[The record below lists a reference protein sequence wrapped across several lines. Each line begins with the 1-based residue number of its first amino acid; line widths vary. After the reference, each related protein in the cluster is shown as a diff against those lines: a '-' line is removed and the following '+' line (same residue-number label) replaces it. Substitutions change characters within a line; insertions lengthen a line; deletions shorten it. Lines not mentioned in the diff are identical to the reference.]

1 MDKINQLLKDNFGIT
16 VDQIDT
22 AEARAALGD
31 YYDRVQSAIATEDP
45 TIIEF
50 ILEEIK
56 VAQGTAGGDGL
67 VQEDEVQNIVNESI
81 AQAFTDIAETNP
93 EAAAILR
100 ANTTR
105 GYYVYDPE
113 TGGLKKVELET
124 AFPQGFASLYNVTL
138 QPELVASLQNDLI
151 RNGVVPSDYF
161 DDEDDFGTKTA
172 NALSIVLDYA
182 DQNIYIDKNSEQGQK
197 LIEQFGSGHY
207 GFLQNESEDIIFARA
222 VLDLAIENLGRDV
235 RKQEEVQ
242 AKLEDEQA
250 LQALAAS
257 YTIPSYVEMD
267 DTIDEIFNQ
276 LVPRS
281 ATQKEKDRYV
291 TALAEQYSTKFKQ
304 LQALE
309 KAVRTNNIFEEV
321 PAIAGLPEDMISQPT
336 TKQLRT
342 SIFQITDP
350 EMQVEAQVKKDLEK
364 EMSVIEKANA
374 ARQQQAALIQ
384 AMIGQL

>member
-1 MDKINQLLKDNFGIT
+1 MDKINQLLIDNFGIT

-22 AEARAALGD
+22 AEARAALGG
-31 YYDRVQSAIATEDP
+31 YYDRVQSAIATEDAS
-45 TIIEF
+45 IIEF

-67 VQEDEVQNIVNESI
+67 VQEDEVQNIVDESI
-81 AQAFTDIAETNP
+81 SQAFSAYGVDLGAIAGQ
-93 EAAAILR
+93 
-100 ANTTR
+100 R

-113 TGGLKKVELET
+113 TGGLKKVEIET
-124 AFPQGFASLYNVTL
+124 AFPDGFASLYNVTL

-222 VLDLAIENLGRDV
+222 VLDLAIESLGRDV

-250 LQALAAS
+250 LQALASS

-321 PAIAGLPEDMISQPT
+321 PAIKGLPEDMISQPT
-336 TKQLRT
+336 TQQLRT

-350 EMQVEAQVKKDLEK
+350 EMQVQAKIKQDLEQ
-364 EMSVIEKANA
+364 EMTTIEKANA
-374 ARQQQAALIQ
+374 ARKQQSALIQ

>member
-1 MDKINQLLKDNFGIT
+1 MDKINQLLIDNFGIT

-22 AEARAALGD
+22 AEARAALGG
-31 YYDRVQSAIATEDP
+31 YYDRVQSAIATEDA

-67 VQEDEVQNIVNESI
+67 VQEDEVQNIVDESI
-81 AQAFTDIAETNP
+81 SQAFTQAGIDLS
-93 EAAAILR
+93 AI
-100 ANTTR
+100 TGQR
-105 GYYVYDPE
+105 GYYVYNSE
-113 TGGLKKVELET
+113 TGGLEKVQIET
-124 AFPQGFASLYNVTL
+124 AFPDGFASLYNVTL

-222 VLDLAIENLGRDV
+222 VLDLAIDSLGRDV

-242 AKLEDEQA
+242 AKLQDEQA

-309 KAVRTNNIFEEV
+309 KAVRTKNIFEEV
-321 PAIAGLPEDMISQPT
+321 PAIPGLPEGMMSQPT
-336 TKQLRT
+336 KQQLRT

-350 EMQVEAQVKKDLEK
+350 EMQVQAKIKQDLEQ
-364 EMSVIEKANA
+364 EMTTIEKANA
-374 ARQQQAALIQ
+374 ARKQQSALIQ

>member
-56 VAQGTAGGDGL
+56 VAQGTAGGSGL
-67 VQEDEVQNIVNESI
+67 VQEDEVQNIVNESVY
-81 AQAFTDIAETNP
+81 QAFSEAGIDLGAIAGQ
-93 EAAAILR
+93 
-100 ANTTR
+100 R
-105 GYYVYDPE
+105 GYYVYNPE
-113 TGGLKKVELET
+113 TGGLDKVQIET
-124 AFPQGFASLYNVTL
+124 AFPDGFASLYNVTL

-151 RNGVVPSDYF
+151 RNGVVPSNYF

-281 ATQKEKDRYV
+281 ATEKEKDRYI

-350 EMQVEAQVKKDLEK
+350 EMQVEAQVRKDLEK
-364 EMSVIEKANA
+364 EMTTIEKANA

>member
-1 MDKINQLLKDNFGIT
+1 MDKINQLLIDNFGIT

-22 AEARAALGD
+22 AEARAALGG
-31 YYDRVQSAIATEDP
+31 YYDRVQSAIATEDAS
-45 TIIEF
+45 IIEF

-67 VQEDEVQNIVNESI
+67 VQEDEVQNIVDESI
-81 AQAFTDIAETNP
+81 SQAFSAYGVDLGAIAGQ
-93 EAAAILR
+93 
-100 ANTTR
+100 R

-113 TGGLKKVELET
+113 TGGLKKVEIET
-124 AFPQGFASLYNVTL
+124 AFPDGFASLYNVTL

-222 VLDLAIENLGRDV
+222 VLDLAIESLGRDV

-321 PAIAGLPEDMISQPT
+321 PAIKGLPEDMISQPT
-336 TKQLRT
+336 TQQLRT

-350 EMQVEAQVKKDLEK
+350 EMQVQAKIKQDLEQ
-364 EMSVIEKANA
+364 EMTTIEKANA
-374 ARQQQAALIQ
+374 ARKQQSALIQ
-384 AMIGQL
+384 AMMGQL

>member
-22 AEARAALGD
+22 AEARAALGG
-31 YYDRVQSAIATEDP
+31 YYDRVQSAIATEDAS
-45 TIIEF
+45 IIEF

-56 VAQGTAGGDGL
+56 VAQGTAGGSGL
-67 VQEDEVQNIVNESI
+67 VQEDEVQNIVNESVY
-81 AQAFTDIAETNP
+81 QAFSEAGIDLGAIAGQ
-93 EAAAILR
+93 
-100 ANTTR
+100 R
-105 GYYVYDPE
+105 GYYVYNPE
-113 TGGLKKVELET
+113 TGGLDKVQIET
-124 AFPQGFASLYNVTL
+124 AFPDGFASLYNVTL

-151 RNGVVPSDYF
+151 RNGVVPSNYF
-161 DDEDDFGTKTA
+161 DDEDDFGTKTS

-281 ATQKEKDRYV
+281 ATEKEKDRYI

-321 PAIAGLPEDMISQPT
+321 PAIAGLPEDMIS
-336 TKQLRT
+336 
-342 SIFQITDP
+342 
-350 EMQVEAQVKKDLEK
+350 
-364 EMSVIEKANA
+364 
-374 ARQQQAALIQ
+374 
-384 AMIGQL
+384 

>member
-22 AEARAALGD
+22 AEARAALGG

-56 VAQGTAGGDGL
+56 VAQGTAGGSGL
-67 VQEDEVQNIVNESI
+67 VQEDEVQNIVNESVY
-81 AQAFTDIAETNP
+81 QAFSEAGIDLGAIAGQ
-93 EAAAILR
+93 
-100 ANTTR
+100 R
-105 GYYVYDPE
+105 GYYVYNPE
-113 TGGLKKVELET
+113 TGGLDKVQIET
-124 AFPQGFASLYNVTL
+124 AFPDGFASLYNVTL

-151 RNGVVPSDYF
+151 RNGVVPSNYF

-281 ATQKEKDRYV
+281 ATEKEKDRYI

-350 EMQVEAQVKKDLEK
+350 EMQVEAQVRKDLEK
-364 EMSVIEKANA
+364 EMTTIEKANA

>member
-22 AEARAALGD
+22 AEARAALGG
-31 YYDRVQSAIATEDP
+31 YYDRVQSAIATEDAS
-45 TIIEF
+45 IIEF

-56 VAQGTAGGDGL
+56 VAQGTAGGSGL
-67 VQEDEVQNIVNESI
+67 VQEDEVQNIVNESVY
-81 AQAFTDIAETNP
+81 QAFSEAGIDLGAIAGQ
-93 EAAAILR
+93 
-100 ANTTR
+100 R
-105 GYYVYDPE
+105 GYYVYNPE
-113 TGGLKKVELET
+113 TGGLDKVQIET
-124 AFPQGFASLYNVTL
+124 AFPDGFASLYNVTL

-151 RNGVVPSDYF
+151 RNGVVPSNYF

-350 EMQVEAQVKKDLEK
+350 EMQVEAQVRKDLEK

>member
-1 MDKINQLLKDNFGIT
+1 MDKINQLLIDNFGIT

-22 AEARAALGD
+22 AEARAALGG
-31 YYDRVQSAIATEDP
+31 YYDRVQSAIATEDAS
-45 TIIEF
+45 IIEF

-67 VQEDEVQNIVNESI
+67 VQEDEVQNIVDESI
-81 AQAFTDIAETNP
+81 SQAFSAYGVDLGAIAGQ
-93 EAAAILR
+93 
-100 ANTTR
+100 R

-113 TGGLKKVELET
+113 TGGLKKVEIET
-124 AFPQGFASLYNVTL
+124 AFPDGFASLYNVTL

-161 DDEDDFGTKTA
+161 DYEDDFGTKTA
-172 NALSIVLDYA
+172 NALSVVLDYA

-222 VLDLAIENLGRDV
+222 VLDLAIESLGRDV

-250 LQALAAS
+250 LQALASS

-321 PAIAGLPEDMISQPT
+321 PAIKGLPEDMISQPT
-336 TKQLRT
+336 TQQLRT

-350 EMQVEAQVKKDLEK
+350 EMQVQAKIKQDLEQ
-364 EMSVIEKANA
+364 EMTTIEKANA
-374 ARQQQAALIQ
+374 ARKQQSALIQ

>member
-1 MDKINQLLKDNFGIT
+1 MDKINQLLIDNFGIT

-22 AEARAALGD
+22 AEARAALGK
-31 YYDRVQSAIATEDP
+31 YYDRVQSAIATEDAS
-45 TIIEF
+45 IIEF

-56 VAQGTAGGDGL
+56 VPQGTEGENGL
-67 VQEDEVQNIVNESI
+67 VQEDEVQNIVDESLARAFSAYNIDLGAI
-81 AQAFTDIAETNP
+81 AGQ
-93 EAAAILR
+93 
-100 ANTTR
+100 R
-105 GYYVYDPE
+105 GYYVYNPE
-113 TGGLKKVELET
+113 TGGLDKVEIET
-124 AFPQGFASLYNVTL
+124 AFPDGFASLYNVTL

-222 VLDLAIENLGRDV
+222 VLDLAIESLGRDV

-350 EMQVEAQVKKDLEK
+350 EMQVEAQVRKDLEK

>member
-22 AEARAALGD
+22 AEARAALGG
-31 YYDRVQSAIATEDP
+31 YYDRVQSAIATEDAS
-45 TIIEF
+45 IIEF

-56 VAQGTAGGDGL
+56 VAQGTAGGSGL
-67 VQEDEVQNIVNESI
+67 VQEDEVQNIVNESVY
-81 AQAFTDIAETNP
+81 QAFSEAGIDLGAIAGQ
-93 EAAAILR
+93 
-100 ANTTR
+100 R
-105 GYYVYDPE
+105 GYYVYNPE
-113 TGGLKKVELET
+113 TGGLDKVQIET
-124 AFPQGFASLYNVTL
+124 AFPDGFASLYNVTL

-151 RNGVVPSDYF
+151 RNGVVPSNYF

-281 ATQKEKDRYV
+281 ATEKEKDRYI

-350 EMQVEAQVKKDLEK
+350 EMQVEAQVRKDLEK

>member
-1 MDKINQLLKDNFGIT
+1 MDKINQLLIDNFGIT

-22 AEARAALGD
+22 AEARAALGG
-31 YYDRVQSAIATEDP
+31 YYDRVQSAIATEDAS
-45 TIIEF
+45 IIEF

-56 VAQGTAGGDGL
+56 VAQGTAGGSGL
-67 VQEDEVQNIVNESI
+67 VQEDEVQNIVNESVY
-81 AQAFTDIAETNP
+81 QAFSEAGIDLGAIAGQ
-93 EAAAILR
+93 
-100 ANTTR
+100 R
-105 GYYVYDPE
+105 GYYVYNPE
-113 TGGLKKVELET
+113 TGGLDKVQIET
-124 AFPQGFASLYNVTL
+124 AFPDGFASLYNVTL

-151 RNGVVPSDYF
+151 RNGVVPSNYF
-161 DDEDDFGTKTA
+161 DDEDDFGTKTS

>member
-22 AEARAALGD
+22 AEARAALGG

-56 VAQGTAGGDGL
+56 VAQGTAGGSGL
-67 VQEDEVQNIVNESI
+67 VQEDEVQNIVNESVY
-81 AQAFTDIAETNP
+81 QAFSEAGIDLGAIAGQ
-93 EAAAILR
+93 
-100 ANTTR
+100 R
-105 GYYVYDPE
+105 GYYVYNPE
-113 TGGLKKVELET
+113 TGGLDKVQIET
-124 AFPQGFASLYNVTL
+124 AFPDGFASLYNVTL

-151 RNGVVPSDYF
+151 RNGVVPSNYF

-222 VLDLAIENLGRDV
+222 VLDLAIDSLGRDI

-242 AKLEDEQA
+242 AKLQDEQA

-350 EMQVEAQVKKDLEK
+350 EMQVEAQVRKDLEK